1 MTTIRVDA
9 EHPEEEAIARAAE
22 VILDGGLV
30 AFPTETV
37 YGLGANALDEAAI
50 ARIYAA
56 KGRPAYNPLIV
67 HVPDAAAARA
77 VVTEWSETAAALA
90 AAFWPGPLT
99 LVLPRHPRVPG
110 RVSAGLATVA
120 VRVPAHRV
128 ALALLRAAD
137 VPIVAPSANPS
148 MGVSPTR
155 AEHVARGLADRVDLI
170 LDAGPTRVGI
180 ESTVIDLSDDL
191 PTLLRPGAI
200 SSDDLRPF
208 LDDIGARSAPDS
220 GSNADSGSGAGP
232 TRRSPGMLDRHYA
245 PRAAVRL
252 FEPGSEADALALA
265 RRAANDGRA
274 VGAIVVDPERFAQR
288 DRRDDEVFRI
298 IVRMPPD
305 PRAYARELYA
315 TLHRID
321 EAECDLVL
329 VEEVPDTPA
338 WAGVRDRL
346 KRAAS

>member
-9 EHPEEEAIARAAE
+9 ENPEVDVIRRAAA
-22 VILDGGLV
+22 VVRDGGLV

-50 ARIYAA
+50 ARIYAVKA
-56 KGRPAYNPLIV
+56 RPAQNPLIV
-67 HVPDAAAARA
+67 HVADAGAARS
-77 VVTEWSETAAALA
+77 VVTEWPARARALA

-99 LVLPRHPRVPG
+99 LVLTRDPRVPA
-110 RVSAGLATVA
+110 RVSAGLDTVA
-120 VRVPAHRV
+120 VRVPAHPV
-128 ALALLRAAD
+128 ALALLREAE

-155 AEHVARGLADRVDLI
+155 AEHVTRGLGDRLDLI

-180 ESTVIDLSDDL
+180 ESTVVDLSTDR
-191 PTLLRPGAI
+191 PAILRPGAI

-208 LDDIGARSAPDS
+208 LGDIAAGSASDS
-220 GSNADSGSGAGP
+220 GADSGTA
-232 TRRSPGMLDRHYA
+232 RRSPGMLDRHYA

-252 FEPGSEADALALA
+252 FESGAEGAALALA
-265 RRAANDGRA
+265 RRAAGDGRA
-274 VGAIVVDPERFAQR
+274 VGAILVDAERFEQR
-288 DRRDDEVFRI
+288 DSRADEVFRI
-298 IVRMPPD
+298 MVRMPPD

-315 TLHRID
+315 TLHRMD
-321 EAECDLVL
+321 DAGCDLIL